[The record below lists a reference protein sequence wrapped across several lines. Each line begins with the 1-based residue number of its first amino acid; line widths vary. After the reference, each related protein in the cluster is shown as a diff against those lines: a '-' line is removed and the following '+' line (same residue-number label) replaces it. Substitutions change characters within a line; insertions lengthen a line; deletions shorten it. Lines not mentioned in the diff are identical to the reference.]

1 MSQSN
6 DAFSKLVQH
15 TVWDFII
22 SRGIACL
29 IIGILFI
36 AIPEASMNIIC
47 IILGV
52 FLLLNGLVAL
62 IKLMKSEKGKKFLL
76 VYGLF
81 CLAAGIVILIN
92 PEFLANLIIK
102 VFALLI
108 FITGVNQIIAGV
120 KAKESPTSA
129 RLLASFTGVISIA
142 LGVVLFMHSGPA
154 TTIIITFIGIYFM
167 AFGILAIAT
176 GTVIRKANK
185 DGQAIV
191 E

>member
-6 DAFSKLVQH
+6 DVFSKLVQH

-36 AIPEASMNIIC
+36 AKPEASIKIIC
-47 IILGV
+47 IFLGIL
-52 FLLLNGLVAL
+52 LLLNGLIAL
-62 IKLMKSEKGKKFLL
+62 IKAFKTEKGKKFLL
-76 VYGLF
+76 AYGVF
-81 CLAAGIVILIN
+81 CLAAGIILLIQY
-92 PEFLANLIIK
+92 EFLVNLIVM
-102 VFALLI
+102 VFALLV
-108 FITGVNQIIAGV
+108 FITGVNQMIAGI
-120 KAKESPTSA
+120 KAKTAPTSA

-142 LGVVLFMHSGPA
+142 LGVVLFVHSGPA
-154 TTIIITFIGIYFM
+154 TKMVIIFIGIYLV

-185 DGQAIV
+185 DGQTIA